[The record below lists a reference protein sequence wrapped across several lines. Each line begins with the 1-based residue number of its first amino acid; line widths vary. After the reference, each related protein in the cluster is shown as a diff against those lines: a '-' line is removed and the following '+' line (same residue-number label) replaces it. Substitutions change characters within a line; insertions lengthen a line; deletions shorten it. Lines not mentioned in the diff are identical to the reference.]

1 MPAYSGNVFVESVR
15 SPGLLPHVNP
25 NSSCVS
31 ADCVPA
37 EREMGSLMRPSSV
50 VPATQRS
57 TSALAPDVDICGHAC
72 RQALTSL

>member
-1 MPAYSGNVFVESVR
+1 MPAYSGNDCVESVR

-25 NSSCVS
+25 NEVCVS
-31 ADCVPA
+31 IDCAPA

-57 TSALAPDVDICGHAC
+57 TSALASDVDICGHAC
-72 RQALTSL
+72 RQVLTSL